1 MYTLAFREERV
12 MTLPGPRAREII
24 ERDTYVVSQ
33 SYARDYPF
41 VMSHGRGSEVWDMDG
56 NRFIDFTAGIAVTS
70 TGHSHPAVVQAI
82 KDAADRFLHI
92 SGDFYHES
100 MVQLAEK
107 LDDIVPIQEHC
118 KTFFTNSGTE
128 SVEGALKLARRATGR
143 PRFIGFIGGF
153 HGRTLGSLA
162 FTASKYTQQ
171 QGFFPTAPGVVHV
184 PFPNPYRPLLAG
196 NDQGLAVLDYID
208 NVVFQS
214 FVPPDEVA
222 AILLE
227 PIQGEGGYIVPPNS
241 FIPGLRRLC
250 DRHGILLIADEVQ
263 SGIGRTGK
271 WFAMEHWDVEPDIV
285 LTAKGIASGMP
296 MGAFIARESIMNQW
310 GSGAHGNTYG
320 GNPLCMAAALAT
332 LRLVENGMMD
342 NAARMGDYFHRQLR
356 TMMVRHPTIG
366 EVRGKGLMVGM
377 ELVEDRT
384 TKEPARQVLKDLLHA
399 AFERGLL
406 LLPCGV
412 STIRFMPPLN
422 LSQDIADE
430 GLDIFDRAL
439 TVAEEN
445 LFDRRDSEQRSAIRS
460 LARH

>member
-1 MYTLAFREERV
+1 
-12 MTLPGPRAREII
+12 
-24 ERDTYVVSQ
+24 
-33 SYARDYPF
+33 
-41 VMSHGRGSEVWDMDG
+41 
-56 NRFIDFTAGIAVTS
+56 
-70 TGHSHPAVVQAI
+70 
-82 KDAADRFLHI
+82 
-92 SGDFYHES
+92 
-100 MVQLAEK
+100 
-107 LDDIVPIQEHC
+107 
-118 KTFFTNSGTE
+118 
-128 SVEGALKLARRATGR
+128 
-143 PRFIGFIGGF
+143 
-153 HGRTLGSLA
+153 
-162 FTASKYTQQ
+162 
-171 QGFFPTAPGVVHV
+171 
-184 PFPNPYRPLLAG
+184 
-196 NDQGLAVLDYID
+196 
-208 NVVFQS
+208 
-214 FVPPDEVA
+214 
-222 AILLE
+222 
-227 PIQGEGGYIVPPNS
+227 
-241 FIPGLRRLC
+241 
-250 DRHGILLIADEVQ
+250 VQ

-271 WFAMEHWDVEPDIV
+271 WFAIEHWDVEPDIV

-310 GSGAHGNTYG
+310 GNGAHGNTYG
-320 GNPLCMAAALAT
+320 GNPLCMAAALTT

-399 AFERGLL
+399 AFGRGLL

-439 TVAEEN
+439 TVAEEK